1 MTVIVYYSIVH
12 GHKMLPLIKAMLIT
26 VILETIIFESYEG
39 KTDDLIYQ
47 AAAKTPQLSKH
58 ARSLQHFTNYR
69 GPEAGVLLE
78 KRQNCNMS
86 SDCPTW
92 SL

>member
-1 MTVIVYYSIVH
+1 
-12 GHKMLPLIKAMLIT
+12 MLIT

-78 KRQNCNMS
+78 NVKTAIIILLCLQIAQHGLSESADSFM
-86 SDCPTW
+86 W
-92 SL
+92 I